1 SSCSHHSKKP
11 KISTVIPV
19 PGRLSGHVNTVSL
32 GRREFSLLNIY
43 APNEDCPKFMT
54 DKITLFSQYTSDFG
68 IIAGDFNCC
77 MDSNLDKSSM
87 LTSNPNASRTL
98 SVSAREAGLV
108 DVWREF
114 NPTSK
119 DYTFYSARHKTYSR
133 LDFFLLP

>member
-1 SSCSHHSKKP
+1 EWAILIHKKLP
-11 KISTVIPV
+11 FIFKEQITDCE
-19 PGRLSGHVNTVSL
+19 GRYVLVRGL
-32 GRREFSLLNIY
+32 LYGQEFSLLNIY
-43 APNEDCPKFMT
+43 VPNEDCPKFMT

-68 IIAGDFNCC
+68 IIPGDFNCC

-87 LTSNPNASRTL
+87 LTPNIDRTL
-98 SVSAREAGLV
+98 SVATREAGLV
-108 DVWREF
+108 DVWKEF